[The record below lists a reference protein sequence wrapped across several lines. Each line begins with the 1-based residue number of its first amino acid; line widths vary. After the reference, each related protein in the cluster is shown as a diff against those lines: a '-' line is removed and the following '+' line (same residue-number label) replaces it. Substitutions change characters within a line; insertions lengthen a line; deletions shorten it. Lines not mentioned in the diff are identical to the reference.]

1 MGNAAPTSV
10 QSLASIG
17 RSARTKQR
25 APYQPP
31 KPSIKSPNTHS
42 PPAPRAPSFT
52 DPKAPHPNP
61 YYELHETKQDPLA
74 VPRAYG
80 HKTDNIDPEMYKA
93 LTPLGVVDVDV
104 SKLNI
109 EAEQTKNEEVN
120 QWVNELLGSI
130 QEKAAPG
137 VVASLEDQIMALQ
150 YVGADPRQIAALQ
163 DKLDRQNAL
172 KSKSAAS
179 NANTTTQT
187 PQSGIYVGGENHSPR
202 IVINPKDILSSQSE
216 TLSSIEPNPQKT
228 FMKDQMLDLADD
240 PFSES
245 IAAAHASR
253 SYSPNSNKSIHSHT
267 SSQQMPSDEPIFR
280 HDPLQNL
287 PGHQPI
293 PAARSVSSNPDIVRK
308 IPGLCTSAQMDAFIA
323 TGIPPPNF
331 PITNPAHLELLK
343 LAIKA
348 PIKAP
353 VQIDSKMYKRNRIN
367 SL

>member
-1 MGNAAPTSV
+1 MGNSAPTSL

-17 RSARTKQR
+17 RSARPKQR

-31 KPSIKSPNTHS
+31 KPSTKSPNTHS

-74 VPRAYG
+74 LPRAYG
-80 HKTDNIDPEMYKA
+80 HNTENINPEMYKA

-130 QEKAAPG
+130 QEKAAPN
-137 VVASLEDQIMALQ
+137 VVAPLEDQIMALQ
-150 YVGADPRQIAALQ
+150 YIGADPRQIAALQ
-163 DKLDRQNAL
+163 DKLALQNAL
-172 KSKSAAS
+172 KAKSHAP
-179 NANTTTQT
+179 NANTTSHT
-187 PQSGIYVGGENHSPR
+187 PQSGIYVSSENHSPR
-202 IVINPKDILSSQSE
+202 IVINPQDILSTPSEMLSPLDPISQKSF
-216 TLSSIEPNPQKT
+216 I
-228 FMKDQMLDLADD
+228 KDQMPDIASD

-253 SYSPNSNKSIHSHT
+253 SPSPHSYSHPSRASK
-267 SSQQMPSDEPIFR
+267 QELPSDEPLFR

-287 PGHQPI
+287 PGHQPT
-293 PAARSVSSNPDIVRK
+293 AARSVSSNPDIVRN
-308 IPGLCTSAQMDAFIA
+308 IPGLCTSAQMDAFIIA
-323 TGIPPPNF
+323 GTPPQNF
-331 PITNPAHLELLK
+331 PITNPAHLELLQ
-343 LAIKA
+343 LAIKP
-348 PIKAP
+348 PIKSP
-353 VQIDSKMYKRNRIN
+353 VKTDAKLYKRNRIN